1 MKKTTAFWVVT
12 LIISALNYLV
22 WHMLVI
28 SKYGYNPLTVFPV
41 LVYIFVVL
49 VGMGVIE

>member
-1 MKKTTAFWVVT
+1 MKNLAFKVAF
-12 LIISALNYLV
+12 ALFGIANYAV
-22 WHMLVI
+22 WHMFVI
-28 SKYGYNPLTVFPV
+28 SKYGYNPLTVFPI